1 MLVYI
6 PEITMDPTIAFTG
19 TDEEIEKLENQE
31 DTCSAAWRKIIENP
45 NFSALGFQH
54 DTDYLVL
61 SHSTDNNG
69 IYRLHARKFHR
80 TGKSPFSA
88 NNFLLWQPDS
98 CRNSIN
104 DISTLDSRVLFFS
117 TGQTEKRLQKNV
129 NLLLTWLFWYG
140 IMYIVNNKPN
150 TQYRRILS

>member
-69 IYRLHARKFHR
+69 VYRLTYFWN
-80 TGKSPFSA
+80 GK
-88 NNFLLWQPDS
+88 
-98 CRNSIN
+98 
-104 DISTLDSRVLFFS
+104 
-117 TGQTEKRLQKNV
+117 
-129 NLLLTWLFWYG
+129 
-140 IMYIVNNKPN
+140 KPN
-150 TQYRRILS
+150 GKVYDMDPTMHENFTELEKVLSQLTTFCYGSQIVAEIA